1 MNKYMNMY
9 LRVKFHMIMVALV
22 LIGAIN
28 WGATAFGYNLVE
40 ILNTQVDHLFGTET
54 RFNKIIYILVALS
67 ALKLAFKKSTWLPFL
82 GYMAFPS
89 TALIPTIENTK
100 GDTIIKVN
108 VRPNTRVA
116 YWSSFPRKTKG
127 VPLVEEAY
135 DDFSNSGV
143 VKSDENGVAELKI
156 LVGSSYIVPSGR
168 EIPRH
173 VHYRELDLD
182 HGMMGDLKTEYY

>member
-1 MNKYMNMY
+1 
-9 LRVKFHMIMVALV
+9 MIMVALV